1 MKTLIQKDTY
11 SHMFLLH
18 ALSTAYN
25 NWVMEAT
32 QVPTNWQ
39 MDKDVAYT
47 DTHTHTHTPQNKIL
61 PFVVMQMDLEDLIF
75 SEICQTEENNTV
87 R

>member
-1 MKTLIQKDTY
+1 MHSALLIITE
-11 SHMFLLH
+11 S
-18 ALSTAYN
+18 
-25 NWVMEAT
+25 EAT

-47 DTHTHTHTPQNKIL
+47 DTHTHTHQNKIL
-61 PFVVMQMDLEDLIF
+61 PFVAMQMDLEDLIF

>member
-1 MKTLIQKDTY
+1 
-11 SHMFLLH
+11 
-18 ALSTAYN
+18 
-25 NWVMEAT
+25 
-32 QVPTNWQ
+32 

-47 DTHTHTHTPQNKIL
+47 DTHTHTHQNKIL
-61 PFVVMQMDLEDLIF
+61 PFVAMQMDLEDLIF